1 MACTGN
7 KQKQTK
13 EMKMKKLMVILAA
26 MAIGFAAQAGT
37 VSWSMTNVYLGNTTD
52 KAEGCIAY
60 LLVGDD
66 LTAPISAI
74 TSTDTAKA
82 FIAANNTYG
91 GSAIGDSTGKF
102 AVTAYGSY
110 AAGDVTV
117 YAVVFNAATIEDA
130 TQYYVSKAAKDLSI
144 PGSGDGS
151 VTIGTQKTNSQVAAN
166 WHAIPEPTSGL
177 LMLVGLGALALRR
190 RRA

>member
-1 MACTGN
+1 M
-7 KQKQTK
+7 
-13 EMKMKKLMVILAA
+13 
-26 MAIGFAAQAGT
+26 
-37 VSWSMTNVYLGNTTD
+37 
-52 KAEGCIAY
+52 
-60 LLVGDD
+60 LVGDD

-74 TSTDTAKA
+74 TSTDAAKA

-110 AAGDVTV
+110 AAGDVSV

-166 WHAIPEPTSGL
+166 WHTIPVPEPTSGL

>member
-1 MACTGN
+1 
-7 KQKQTK
+7 
-13 EMKMKKLMVILAA
+13 MKKLMVLLTA
-26 MAIGFAAQAGT
+26 MAIGFAAQAGA

-60 LLVGDD
+60 LLVGND

-91 GSAIGDSTGKF
+91 GSAIGDATGKF
-102 AVTAYGSY
+102 SVEDYGSY
-110 AAGDVTV
+110 GSADVSV

-130 TQYYVSKAAKDLSI
+130 TQYYISKSAKDLSV
-144 PGSGDGS
+144 PGSGTGA
-151 VTIGTQKTNSQVAAN
+151 VTLGTQKTNSQVAAN

>member
-1 MACTGN
+1 
-7 KQKQTK
+7 
-13 EMKMKKLMVILAA
+13 MKMKKLMVLLTA

-37 VSWSMTNVYLGNTTD
+37 VSWTMTNVYLGNTTD
-52 KAEGCIAY
+52 LAEGCVAY

-66 LTAPISAI
+66 LTAPLSAI
-74 TSTDTAKA
+74 TSTETAKS

-91 GSAIGDSTGKF
+91 GSAIGNEAGKF
-102 AVTAYGSY
+102 AVEGFGSY
-110 AAGDVTV
+110 GAGDVSV
-117 YAVVFNAATIEDA
+117 YAVVFNAATIDDA
-130 TQYYVSKAAKDLSI
+130 TQYYVSKSSKDLSI

-151 VTIGTQKTNSQVAAN
+151 VSLGTQKTNSQDAAN